1 MLKVSNKMKSREE
14 LLSTLTEILV
24 EDFEIDANDVALET
38 HLYEELELDSIDAV
52 DLVVKLSELTGKKIN
67 PDAFK
72 RVRTVGDVVDELE
85 ALLLQ

>member
-1 MLKVSNKMKSREE
+1 MKSREE
-14 LLSTLTEILV
+14 MLSTLTEILV
-24 EDFEIDANDVALET
+24 EDFEIDAADVKLET
-38 HLYEELELDSIDAV
+38 NLYEELELDSIDAV

-85 ALLLQ
+85 ALLLS

>member
-1 MLKVSNKMKSREE
+1 MKSREE
-14 LLSTLTEILV
+14 MLNTLTEILV
-24 EDFEIDANDVALET
+24 EDFEVDASDVKLET

-52 DLVVKLSELTGKKIN
+52 DLVVKLSEITGKKIN

-85 ALLLQ
+85 ALLIS